1 MRSNERRPLHRRAA
15 DSLRGLGEGF
25 RRERALRTHLL
36 LSALAIAGLAWAQP
50 GLAWALVV
58 ALLLVLGLAAELLN
72 GALEASLDRLHPG
85 HDPEIGA
92 AKDMASAALLVI
104 NGAAAVAFVGAMLSS
119 W

>member
-1 MRSNERRPLHRRAA
+1 M
-15 DSLRGLGEGF
+15 
-25 RRERALRTHLL
+25 RTHFV
-36 LSALAIAGLAWAQP
+36 LSALAIIGLAWVQP
-50 GLAWALVV
+50 VLAWTLAV
-58 ALLLVLGLAAELLN
+58 ALLLVLGLAAELIN

-104 NGAAAVAFVGAMLSS
+104 NGAAAVVFAGAMLSS